1 MTDTIAASGT
11 EETSETRPRLELTD
25 TWKRYPGV
33 TALKGVSFSVR
44 PGEIHALLGENGAGK
59 STLVGIAAGSIAPDE
74 GTISI
79 GGETVANL
87 TPMIALRQGLAIVH
101 QEPALLPDL
110 TVLENMVLAVPR
122 DLRAGKNL
130 PDDRWA
136 RHELDRV
143 GCSVDVDVR
152 VEDVGVA
159 NRHLIELAKAFSISP
174 STLILDEPTAPL
186 GAERVERLFNL
197 IHDAARNG
205 TAVVYIS
212 HRLPEV
218 RIIADRVTVLR
229 DGAVRGTFDV
239 NHVSDQELIELIV
252 GRALE
257 AAFPDKPTL
266 EPPQDAGLAVDDL
279 SGDGFGD
286 VSVTVRPGEIVGLAG
301 IAGNGQTEFVRA
313 LAGLVR
319 SSGVLTL
326 DGRRVEI
333 SGPASARAAGISYLS
348 ADRHQE
354 GVFGTL
360 SVRENAA
367 ISALRRFAKA
377 TVIRR
382 PAEVRAVQALRD
394 RLRIRTP
401 SIEAGVGSLSGGN
414 QQKVVL
420 GRSILAQP
428 SLLLVD
434 EPTQGVDAGAR
445 VEIYGILRQIAS
457 TGVPILVISSDT
469 LELEGLC
476 DRVYVFSRGHVVAGL
491 SGTSVT
497 EREIAQQIVMAT
509 TLRRDD
515 RRDVDARAQDLGA
528 RVRRFSRDDA
538 FPTVILLG
546 IIAVLGVYTF
556 GVNPRVLSAF
566 NVGSALTLLAA
577 LGFISLGQATVIL
590 TGGID
595 ISVGP
600 LAGLMVVVASFAIIS
615 GASPVM
621 IVGGLAAMLAVALTV
636 GLVNGSLVRFG
647 RFTPVAATLT
657 TFIAVQGV
665 AQILR
670 PIPGGTIVP
679 DVTDA
684 IETRIGPIPLAFVAL
699 VMVAV
704 VMEVALRRSRP
715 GLALRAVGSNVTAA
729 HRIGVPVSRTIV
741 LAYVVGSFFVFL
753 GGVMVMAQI
762 AIGDAS
768 QGTEYTLWSVT
779 AVVLGGTSLFGGRGS
794 YLGTLL
800 GAALIQQILNA
811 TVFLGLSQEWQ
822 FWLLGLLTLIAAGVY
837 SLLRGAR
844 RRV

>member
-1 MTDTIAASGT
+1 MTDVVVAPERHEAS
-11 EETSETRPRLELTD
+11 EAQPRLELTD

-33 TALKGVSFSVR
+33 TALKGVNFAVR

-79 GGETVANL
+79 GGETVVNL
-87 TPMIALRQGLAIVH
+87 TPMFALRRVLAIVH

-122 DLRAGKNL
+122 DLRATRDL
-130 PDDRWA
+130 PDERWA
-136 RHELDRV
+136 RQELDRV
-143 GCSVDVDVR
+143 GCSIDVDIR

-159 NRHLIELAKAFSISP
+159 NRQLIELAKAFSIAP

-186 GAERVERLFNL
+186 GAERVERLFTL
-197 IHDAARNG
+197 IREAARAG

-218 RIIADRVTVLR
+218 RTIADRVTVLR
-229 DGAVRGTFDV
+229 DGAVRGTFAV
-239 NHVSDQELIELIV
+239 NQVSDQELIELIV

-257 AAFPDKPTL
+257 AAFPDKPTTA
-266 EPPQDAGLAVDDL
+266 PPQDAGLVVDDL
-279 SGDGFGD
+279 SGDGFAD

-313 LAGLVR
+313 LAGLVK
-319 SSGVLTL
+319 STGSLTL
-326 DGRRVEI
+326 DGRQIEI
-333 SGPASARAAGISYLS
+333 TGPASARAAGISYLS

-360 SVRENAA
+360 SMRENAA
-367 ISALRRFAKA
+367 ISALKRFART
-377 TVIRR
+377 TVVRR
-382 PAEVRAVQALRD
+382 SAEVKAVEALRD
-394 RLRIRTP
+394 QLRVRTP
-401 SIEAGVGSLSGGN
+401 SIETTVASLSGGN

-428 SLLLVD
+428 ALLLVD

-445 VEIYGILRQIAS
+445 VEFYGILREIAAQ
-457 TGVPILVISSDT
+457 GVPILVISSDT
-469 LELEGLC
+469 IELEGLC

-491 SGTSVT
+491 SDASVT

-515 RRDVDARAQDLGA
+515 RRDVAARAQTLAA
-528 RVRRFSRDDA
+528 RLRRFSRDDA
-538 FPTVILLG
+538 FPTVILLA

-556 GVNPRVLSAF
+556 GINPRVLSAF
-566 NVGSALTLLAA
+566 NVGSGLTLLAA

-600 LAGLMVVVASFAIIS
+600 LAGLMVVVASFAIIT

-621 IVGGLAAMLAVALTV
+621 IAGGIAAMLAVALTV

-670 PIPGGTIVP
+670 PIPGGTILP
-679 DVTDA
+679 EVTDA
-684 IETRIGPIPLAFVAL
+684 IETRIGPIPIAFIAL
-699 VMVAV
+699 VIIAIL
-704 VMEVALRRSRP
+704 MEVALRRSRP
-715 GLALRAVGSNVTAA
+715 GLALRAVGSNITAA
-729 HRIGVPVSRTIV
+729 HRIGVPISRTV
-741 LAYVVGSFFVFL
+741 LMAYVVGSFFVFL

-837 SLLRGAR
+837 SLLRGGK